1 MSPPQPL
8 IARPSGKLAGTVRVP
23 GDRSMSHR
31 ALILGALAVGRTS
44 IRGLCDGAGV
54 RATATALAALGAAVR
69 RHDDGLWTVDG
80 VGIGGLVEPAA
91 VLDLG
96 NSATGLHLLMG
107 LVATHPLTALF
118 TGDAAL
124 VARPLA
130 RVLQPL
136 EMMGAQFVGRRG
148 GLLPLAVVGSAL
160 PMPIDYRLPVASAEV
175 KSAIL
180 LAGLNTPGTTA
191 VTEPRATPDH
201 TERLLRSFGA
211 RITVEPAGDGGRRI
225 LLDGQPE
232 LTPAALELPADAAV
246 AALPIVAALMVEGS
260 DVTVLDVGLNP
271 SRTGLLV
278 SLEEMGAQIEILNPR
293 TVGDE
298 PVGDLR
304 VRAGRLTGITVPADR
319 AARMIDD
326 IPLLA
331 VAAAQAAGVTVLR
344 GLDGLGPRAGDRLG
358 GLAEG
363 LVACGVRVALE
374 DGVLTIHG
382 ASGPV
387 PGGARIAAGPD
398 PRGAMALLVLGLGAR
413 AAVALDDAAG
423 IETDFPDFAGLLRGL
438 GADISAD
445 ISTGTF

>member
-44 IRGLCDGAGV
+44 VRGLSDGADV
-54 RATATALAALGAAVR
+54 RATATALGALGAAIT
-69 RHDDGLWTVDG
+69 RHGDGLWTVDG

-96 NSATGLHLLMG
+96 HSGTGVRLLMG

-118 TGDAAL
+118 TGDASL
-124 VARPLA
+124 VGRPMA
-130 RVLQPL
+130 RVMQPL
-136 EMMGAQFVGRRG
+136 EMMGAQFIGRRG
-148 GLLPLAVVGSAL
+148 GLLPIAVVGAAL

-201 TERLLRSFGA
+201 TERMLRSFGA
-211 RITVEPAGDGGRRI
+211 RIAVEPAGDGGRRI

-232 LTPAALELPADAAV
+232 LTPAALELPADAAA
-246 AALPIVAALMVEGS
+246 AALPIVAALTVEGS
-260 DVTVLDVGLNP
+260 DVTLLDVGLNP
-271 SRTGLLV
+271 SRAGLLV
-278 SLEEMGAQIEILNPR
+278 SLEEMGAQIDILNPR
-293 TVGDE
+293 TAGDE

-304 VRAGRLTGITVPADR
+304 IRAGQLKGISVPADR
-319 AARMIDD
+319 AAGMIDD
-326 IPLLA
+326 YPILA

-344 GLDGLGPRAGDRLG
+344 GLDGLRPGEGDRLSALAG
-358 GLAEG
+358 GLA
-363 LVACGVRVALE
+363 ACGVRVELE
-374 DGVLTIHG
+374 DCTLTVHG
-382 ASGPV
+382 AGGPV
-387 PGGARIAAGPD
+387 PGGGRIAAGLGA
-398 PRGAMALLVLGLGAR
+398 RGAMALLVLGLGAR
-413 AAVALDDAAG
+413 AAVALDDAAE
-423 IETDFPDFAGLLRGL
+423 IETSFPDFAGLMRGL
-438 GADISAD
+438 GADIS
-445 ISTGTF
+445 TGTF